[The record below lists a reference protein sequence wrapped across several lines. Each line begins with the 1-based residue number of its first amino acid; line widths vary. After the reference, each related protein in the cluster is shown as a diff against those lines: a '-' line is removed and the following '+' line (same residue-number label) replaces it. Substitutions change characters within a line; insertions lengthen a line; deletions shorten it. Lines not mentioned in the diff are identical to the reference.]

1 MTILKPSRLVPIA
14 SALLLLAAWILWA
27 FASDHIPARLIAG
40 LLVAALV
47 IALVPITLLLIAL
60 ATSRK
65 RSR

>member
-1 MTILKPSRLVPIA
+1 MRMLKPSRLVPIV

-27 FASDHIPARLIAG
+27 FASDHVSGRFIAG
-40 LLVAALV
+40 LWVAALV